1 MGQAKFAAAVAAQLG
16 LETMKKL
23 IAGAIAAGTLMFGLP
38 AAAAVTVADFRSE
51 SHLPDYS
58 SSGGKLYQNTGAVLG
73 AGYELDG
80 GDFVSNPSGW
90 GGGVV
95 FVDWDEVT
103 NIITLRSQDTWD
115 FQTYSLAISNVLFD
129 RAQTITGISLLSN
142 NLTTGGVVPSFSFT
156 GNSINI
162 DYARQQTFNFTGG
175 TASFQVTL
183 GDVGSA
189 VPEPATWAMMIIG
202 FGAVGSAVRSSRR
215 RNAFTP
221 A

>member
-1 MGQAKFAAAVAAQLG
+1 
-16 LETMKKL
+16 MKKL

-73 AGYELDG
+73 AGDELDG

-95 FVDWDEVT
+95 FVDWDAVT
-103 NIITLRSQDTWD
+103 NILTLRSQDTWD
-115 FQTYSLAISNVLFD
+115 FQTYSLAISNVLFSS
-129 RAQTITGISLLSN
+129 AQTITGISLLSN
-142 NLTTGGVVPSFSFT
+142 NLTDSGVTPTLGFT

-162 DYARQQTFNFTGG
+162 GYARPELFNFTGG
-175 TASFQVTL
+175 TATFQVTL

-215 RNAFTP
+215 RSAFM
-221 A
+221 AA